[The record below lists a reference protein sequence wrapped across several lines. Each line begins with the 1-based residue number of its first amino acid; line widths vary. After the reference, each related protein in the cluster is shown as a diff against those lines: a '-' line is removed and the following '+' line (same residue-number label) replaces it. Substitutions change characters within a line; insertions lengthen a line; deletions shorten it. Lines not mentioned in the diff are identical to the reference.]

1 MVSNIG
7 RLQLYLR
14 QYLGIENR
22 QYSKTRRII
31 DMDYNLISKLYD
43 ITSLTGYSDE
53 EIIELTAGFS
63 EIPAALMS
71 FWNKCGGTD
80 KLFTSSNDP
89 WVNLPWCRQYKYMQN
104 PSCGYYFLLDENQCV
119 YRCGIRLEDM
129 SIDDPPV
136 YVVEPLPEGNLREV
150 GLAASSVTEFIMGM
164 LIYEAGMGAIP
175 YIREDIICYSFEN
188 IKRIE
193 SLLKKLP
200 YHIYNWYCDRIDFYT
215 HSGNEVLFIMMSEDP
230 NGTYSA
236 NSKDTYEK
244 FNALVGNIGS
254 YSTDFSGGNR

>member
-1 MVSNIG
+1 
-7 RLQLYLR
+7 
-14 QYLGIENR
+14 
-22 QYSKTRRII
+22 
-31 DMDYNLISKLYD
+31 
-43 ITSLTGYSDE
+43 
-53 EIIELTAGFS
+53 
-63 EIPAALMS
+63 
-71 FWNKCGGTD
+71 
-80 KLFTSSNDP
+80 
-89 WVNLPWCRQYKYMQN
+89 
-104 PSCGYYFLLDENQCV
+104 
-119 YRCGIRLEDM
+119 M

-150 GLAASSVTEFIMGM
+150 GQAASSVTEFIMGM

-175 YIREDIICYSFEN
+175 YIREDIICYTFEN
-188 IKRIE
+188 IKQIE

-244 FNALVGNIGS
+244 FNALVGNIGKI
-254 YSTDFSGGNR
+254 TICC

>member
-1 MVSNIG
+1 M
-7 RLQLYLR
+7 
-14 QYLGIENR
+14 
-22 QYSKTRRII
+22 

-43 ITSLTGYSDE
+43 IAALTGCSDE
-53 EIIELTAGFS
+53 EITELTAGFS

-71 FWNKCGGTD
+71 FWKKCGGTD
-80 KLFTSSNDP
+80 KLFTTSNDP
-89 WVNLPWCRQYKYMQN
+89 WVNLPWCRQYKYMQDT
-104 PSCGYYFLLDENQCV
+104 SCGYYFLLDENQCV

-150 GLAASSVTEFIMGM
+150 GQAASSVTEFIMGM

-175 YIREDIICYSFEN
+175 YIREDIICYTFEN
-188 IKRIE
+188 IKQIE

-244 FNALVGNIGS
+244 FNALVGNIGKI
-254 YSTDFSGGNR
+254 TICC